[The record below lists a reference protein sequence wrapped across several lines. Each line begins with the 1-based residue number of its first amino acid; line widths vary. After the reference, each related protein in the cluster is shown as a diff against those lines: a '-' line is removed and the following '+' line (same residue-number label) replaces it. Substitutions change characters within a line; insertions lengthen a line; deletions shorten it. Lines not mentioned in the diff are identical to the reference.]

1 MKDKFEMVGKEIEE
15 FSLPNSREENV
26 NIKDFIEKKNVIV
39 ALLRSINWP
48 YCRAQVRSF
57 AKDKEQFE
65 QLDTIIYPIL
75 VDKLE
80 NAIKMEQKY
89 AKEEFPIYYDNNKEV
104 VKKLHQEF
112 KIRKLGRMPALF
124 IVDKEGIIQY
134 AYYSD
139 SMSDIP
145 KNKALFE
152 VLEKLNKWFG
162 RE

>member
-1 MKDKFEMVGKEIEE
+1 M
-15 FSLPNSREENV
+15 
-26 NIKDFIEKKNVIV
+26 
-39 ALLRSINWP
+39 
-48 YCRAQVRSF
+48 
-57 AKDKEQFE
+57 
-65 QLDTIIYPIL
+65 

-152 VLEKLNKWFG
+152 VLEKLNK
-162 RE
+162 